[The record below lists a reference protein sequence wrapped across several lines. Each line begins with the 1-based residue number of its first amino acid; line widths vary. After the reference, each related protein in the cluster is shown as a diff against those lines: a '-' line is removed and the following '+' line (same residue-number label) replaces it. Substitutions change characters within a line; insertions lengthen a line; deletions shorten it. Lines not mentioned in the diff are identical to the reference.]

1 MASLTIRNIDEQT
14 KRALRLRGAL
24 RGTSMED
31 EARAILRAIA
41 KTGVSL
47 EDLASLNVGESKS
60 AWEAVKRLRDA
71 YGTFE
76 ISVPERSGVAG
87 ERIVFK

>member
-47 EDLASLNVGESKS
+47 EDLASLNVGESES

-76 ISVPERSGVAG
+76 SASFSNRSGFP
-87 ERIVFK
+87 ECSS